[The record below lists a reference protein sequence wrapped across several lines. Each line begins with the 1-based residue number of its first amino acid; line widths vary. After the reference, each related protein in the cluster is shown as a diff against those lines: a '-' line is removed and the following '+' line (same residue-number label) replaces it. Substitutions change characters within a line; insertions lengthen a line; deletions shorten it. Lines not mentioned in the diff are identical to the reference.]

1 MGRLSLF
8 FRDDGVSHGAK
19 WLPVLLVFGSILA
32 VAYADYVAVTISL
45 GYLYVLPLGIS
56 AMFLRRRISYG
67 LIAVCVFL
75 HDFFGPPYVDWRARL
90 VHNLTAFFA
99 FAFVVYFIQRYVSQR
114 EGLAREIRDQRDALL
129 KDVQL
134 AAQVQRM
141 FLPVNQPSIA
151 GLDIAGMMQPA
162 RGVGGDYYDFIP
174 INAHTIQLVVAD
186 VAGKGV
192 PAALLMSATAAAMQL
207 ESNQVR
213 DILQIITRLNSGIHS
228 VSDGVRYVTLLLAE
242 IDAAARTLRYVNCG
256 HNPGVLL
263 RGRTGEIV
271 LLESTCPPVGMFAQD
286 ICQLNRLSI
295 ESGDILVLYTDGV
308 TEAEN
313 RVEEEFGMERL
324 RRVIKENAALSA
336 SEIMQAL
343 LRASADFSR
352 DVGFSDDV
360 TIVLAKCAFAE

>member
-1 MGRLSLF
+1 
-8 FRDDGVSHGAK
+8 
-19 WLPVLLVFGSILA
+19 
-32 VAYADYVAVTISL
+32 
-45 GYLYVLPLGIS
+45 
-56 AMFLRRRISYG
+56 
-67 LIAVCVFL
+67 
-75 HDFFGPPYVDWRARL
+75 
-90 VHNLTAFFA
+90 
-99 FAFVVYFIQRYVSQR
+99 
-114 EGLAREIRDQRDALL
+114 
-129 KDVQL
+129 
-134 AAQVQRM
+134 M

-360 TIVLAKCAFAE
+360 TIVLAKCVFGE

>member
-1 MGRLSLF
+1 MSLF
-8 FRDDGVSHGAK
+8 FRDDGISHGAK
-19 WLPVLLVFGSILA
+19 WLPVLLVFGSIVA
-32 VAYADYVAVTISL
+32 VAYADYVTVTISL

-56 AMFLRRRISYG
+56 AMFLRRRVSYA

-90 VHNLTAFFA
+90 VHNLTAFLA
-99 FAFVVYFIQRYVSQR
+99 FAFDVYFIQRYVSQR
-114 EGLAREIRDQRDALL
+114 EGMAREIRDQRDALL
-129 KDVQL
+129 KDVEL

-174 INAHTIQLVVAD
+174 SANSLQMVVAD
-186 VAGKGV
+186 VAGKGL

-213 DILQIITRLNSGIHS
+213 DILQIIARLNNGIHS

-242 IDAAARTLRYVNCG
+242 IDAPARTLRYVNCG

-263 RGRTGEIV
+263 RARTGEVV

-286 ICQLNRLSI
+286 ICQLNCLAI

-313 RVEEEFGMERL
+313 RAEEEFGMERL
-324 RRVIKENAALSA
+324 RRVIRENAALSA
-336 SEIMQAL
+336 SEIMQAV
-343 LRASADFSR
+343 LRTSAEFSR
-352 DVGFSDDV
+352 EVGFSDDV
-360 TIVLAKCAFAE
+360 TIVLAKCVFGK